1 MGNKITTAGG
11 FITSVEDVT
20 VRPTRLQSEVN
31 KEVKTLPENVS
42 TIPQMLTLERAI
54 KWYEEN
60 AVGEFESLFKYTAN
74 QLRNQLSA
82 NVEVK
87 IER

>member
-1 MGNKITTAGG
+1 MGNKIATAGG

-31 KEVKTLPENVS
+31 GEVKTLPENASAV
-42 TIPQMLTLERAI
+42 PQLLTLERAI

-60 AVGEFESLFKYTAN
+60 AVGEFESLFKFTAT

-82 NVEVK
+82 NIEVK